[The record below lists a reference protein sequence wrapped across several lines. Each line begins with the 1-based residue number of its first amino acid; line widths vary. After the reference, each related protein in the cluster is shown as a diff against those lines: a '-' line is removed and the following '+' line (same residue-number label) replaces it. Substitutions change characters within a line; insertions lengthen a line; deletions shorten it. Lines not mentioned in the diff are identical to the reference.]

1 MRTRASSAATTTAC
15 ALLLAVVPAVLI
27 HLAAW
32 PDLDG
37 SWTATLQE
45 WIQQPLTAG
54 FLAVLAY
61 IAAWLMWA
69 LLATAVTAHAYTRL
83 TRLLRWL
90 PALHLPGPLRSLTAA
105 LLGVTALSAGTVPA
119 HAASTPTV
127 TTSDEAVHPPRPA
140 RAVTPTPHAADR
152 PTGNTRPEGEPHNT
166 YTVRRGD
173 TLSGIAR
180 RCLGDADRWRD
191 IFAVNRGTHFK
202 IGGTL
207 RDPDLIY
214 PGWTLRLPTTARDP
228 HQATPPAQ
236 KASPTRPE
244 PRKPQSDATP
254 PPAHPTPATTAP
266 HRSPE
271 SPGTPTAT
279 GTPRDDAAV
288 SPTPTASRPA
298 PATTPDDRGEQRHV
312 RGVPLPTGS
321 WVDLGLAVA
330 IAAAVALVWAHRRR
344 RYVPRKPS
352 TSPRMDDPD
361 LAPMPRV
368 VNQIRRNLRLTAAQ
382 PDEAGHDA
390 NNVHHD
396 AIDAHDP
403 ADPSGGPDED
413 DVVDGEHRSP
423 DLHHAREAL
432 PVAPALAHPLSA
444 VWPPAGLGLT
454 GPGADAAARGFLTAA
469 LATGGADHPDARS
482 QVVIPS
488 ATAAALLGVATVN
501 LPHTPRLT
509 ITAGLDEA
517 LELLEAQAL
526 HRTRLL
532 YQHEVDTVTEL
543 RAADPYEE
551 PLAPVMLLAD
561 TTSRHERSRIAALL
575 TQGQRLD
582 IHGVLLGAW
591 PEGNTVHVAAD
602 GTTTPADGD
611 APPGSHPA
619 DVGRLTVLNPTETTD
634 LLAALAESH
643 TGQPSA
649 PTPTEAPPTH
659 AQPAPPLPADPE
671 PPRPEARGTDRRRT
685 DEQDADTAS
694 PATAPPA
701 GPEPD
706 PVAAESPIVIERA
719 SPEMDSPPTS
729 GGASTPTEPD
739 TFSRSGQPSAV
750 VKPSRPDTP
759 ALDPPHT
766 PTPPSQPD
774 QIKVTVLGPPGII
787 DADPQRNLRAKSLEL
802 LVYLAVR
809 DGSASVEAILD
820 DLLPDAPASKAV
832 HRLHTYVSDLRAVL
846 RHNAGP
852 GTYLTHPHH
861 RYQLNPDRF
870 NIDLW
875 RMRAAIRAADT
886 TASPP
891 ERIQALRRAVTA
903 YRPLADGCEYE
914 WLEPYRQAVR
924 QEALDATTAL
934 IEELTDQPAAQT
946 AVLDTALQQHP
957 YTETLYQAAMR
968 AHARLGHLDTIRAL
982 RRALTR
988 RLAEI
993 DTEPADDTLT
1003 LADKLIADLRQPRRG
1018 TRPTGRPAP

>member
-1 MRTRASSAATTTAC
+1 MRTRASSAVTMTTC

-27 HLAAW
+27 HLADW
-32 PDLDG
+32 PDLGG

-45 WIQQPLTAG
+45 WIQQPMTAG
-54 FLAVLAY
+54 FLAALAY

-83 TRLLRWL
+83 TRMLRWL

-105 LLGVTALSAGTVPA
+105 ILGVTAISASTVPA
-119 HAASTPTV
+119 HAAGTPTV
-127 TTSDEAVHPPRPA
+127 TTSDEAVHPPRPTH
-140 RAVTPTPHAADR
+140 AVTSTPHAADR
-152 PTGNTRPEGEPHNT
+152 PTGTSRPEGEPHST

-173 TLSGIAR
+173 TLSGIAQ

-191 IFAVNRGTHFK
+191 IFAVNRGTHYK
-202 IGGTL
+202 VGGTL
-207 RDPDLIY
+207 HDPDLIY
-214 PGWTLRLPTTARDP
+214 PGWALQLPIAGDSQP
-228 HQATPPAQ
+228 ANPPAQ
-236 KASPTRPE
+236 EASPTRPK
-244 PRKPQSDATP
+244 PRTPQPDATP
-254 PPAHPTPATTAP
+254 PPAHPTSGTTAP
-266 HRSPE
+266 HRSEEP
-271 SPGTPTAT
+271 SGTPTAT
-279 GTPRDDAAV
+279 ATPRDDTAV

-298 PATTPDDRGEQRHV
+298 PATTPDGRGEQRHV

-352 TSPRMDDPD
+352 ASPRMDDPD

-368 VNQIRRNLRLTAAQ
+368 VNQIRRNLRLAAAQ
-382 PDEAGHDA
+382 PNEAGHDA
-390 NNVHHD
+390 NNAHHD
-396 AIDAHDP
+396 AIDAQDP
-403 ADPSGGPDED
+403 ADPGGGPDED
-413 DVVDGEHRSP
+413 DVADGEPRSP
-423 DLHHAREAL
+423 HLDHARDGAEAL
-432 PVAPALAHPLSA
+432 PIAPALAHPLSA
-444 VWPPAGLGLT
+444 IWPPAGLGLT

-482 QVVIPS
+482 QVVMPS
-488 ATAAALLGVATVN
+488 ATAATLLGAATVN

-509 ITAGLDEA
+509 ITTGLDEA
-517 LELLEAQAL
+517 LELLETQAL

-532 YQHEVDTVTEL
+532 YQHEVDNVTEL

-551 PLAPVMLLAD
+551 PLPPIMLLAD
-561 TTSRHERSRIAALL
+561 TTNRHERSRIAALL

-582 IHGVLLGAW
+582 IHGALLGSW

-619 DVGRLTVLNPTETTD
+619 DIGRPTVLNPTETTD
-634 LLAALAESH
+634 LLATLAESH
-643 TGQPSA
+643 TGQPPA
-649 PTPTEAPPTH
+649 PAPTEAPPTH
-659 AQPAPPLPADPE
+659 TQPAPPLTATTE
-671 PPRPEARGTDRRRT
+671 PPHPQARGTDRRRA
-685 DEQDADTAS
+685 DEQDADPTS
-694 PATAPPA
+694 PATASTA
-701 GPEPD
+701 GPDPD
-706 PVAAESPIVIERA
+706 PVETDSTPA
-719 SPEMDSPPTS
+719 SGDAT
-729 GGASTPTEPD
+729 TPTEPD
-739 TFSRSGQPSAV
+739 TPSRSGQPPAAV
-750 VKPSRPDTP
+750 EPTRPDTP
-759 ALDPPHT
+759 ALDPPQA
-766 PTPPSQPD
+766 PTQPSQPH
-774 QIKVTVLGPPGII
+774 QITVTVLGPPSII

-802 LVYLAVR
+802 LVYLTVR

-886 TASPP
+886 AASPP
-891 ERIQALRRAVTA
+891 ERIQALRRAVNA
-903 YRPLADGCEYE
+903 YRPLADGCDYE

-968 AHARLGHLDTIRAL
+968 AHADLGHLDTIRAL
-982 RRALTR
+982 RRTLPR

-1003 LADKLIADLRQPRRG
+1003 LADKLVTHLRQPRRG
-1018 TRPTGRPAP
+1018 TRPTDRPAA

>member
-1 MRTRASSAATTTAC
+1 MRTRASSAATMTAC
-15 ALLLAVVPAVLI
+15 VLLLAVVPAVLI

-37 SWTATLQE
+37 SWTAKLQE

-83 TRLLRWL
+83 TRMLRWL

-105 LLGVTALSAGTVPA
+105 ILGVTAISASTVPA
-119 HAASTPTV
+119 HAAGTPTV
-127 TTSDEAVHPPRPA
+127 TTSDEAIHPARPA
-140 RAVTPTPHAADR
+140 GAAIPTPRAADR
-152 PTGNTRPEGEPHNT
+152 PTGTSRPEGELHDT

-202 IGGTL
+202 AGGTL

-214 PGWTLRLPTTARDP
+214 PGWTLQLPTTARDP

-254 PPAHPTPATTAP
+254 PPAHPTPATTAQHAP
-266 HRSPE
+266 PPE
-271 SPGTPTAT
+271 SPATAT

-288 SPTPTASRPA
+288 SPTTTASGPA
-298 PATTPDDRGEQRHV
+298 PATTLDDRGEQRHV

-368 VNQIRRNLRLTAAQ
+368 VNQIRRNLRLAAAQ

-390 NNVHHD
+390 NNRNHD
-396 AIDAHDP
+396 AIDAQDP
-403 ADPSGGPDED
+403 GDGPDED
-413 DVVDGEHRSP
+413 DAVNGEHRAP
-423 DLHHAREAL
+423 DLDHAPDDGEAL

-444 VWPPAGLGLT
+444 LWPPAGLGLT

-469 LATGGADHPDARS
+469 LATGGADHPDART
-482 QVVIPS
+482 QVVMTS
-488 ATAAALLGVATVN
+488 ATAATLLGAATIN

-532 YQHEVDTVTEL
+532 YQHEVDTLTEL

-575 TQGQRLD
+575 AQGQRLD
-582 IHGVLLGAW
+582 IHGVLLGTW
-591 PEGNTVHVAAD
+591 PEGNSVHVAAD
-602 GTTTPADGD
+602 GTTTPADG
-611 APPGSHPA
+611 AALPGSHPA

-634 LLAALAESH
+634 LLATLAESH
-643 TGQPSA
+643 TGQRPA
-649 PTPTEAPPTH
+649 PAPTEAPPTH
-659 AQPAPPLPADPE
+659 PQPAAPLPAD
-671 PPRPEARGTDRRRT
+671 
-685 DEQDADTAS
+685 
-694 PATAPPA
+694 
-701 GPEPD
+701 
-706 PVAAESPIVIERA
+706 
-719 SPEMDSPPTS
+719 
-729 GGASTPTEPD
+729 TE
-739 TFSRSGQPSAV
+739 
-750 VKPSRPDTP
+750 
-759 ALDPPHT
+759 
-766 PTPPSQPD
+766 
-774 QIKVTVLGPPGII
+774 
-787 DADPQRNLRAKSLEL
+787 
-802 LVYLAVR
+802 
-809 DGSASVEAILD
+809 
-820 DLLPDAPASKAV
+820 
-832 HRLHTYVSDLRAVL
+832 
-846 RHNAGP
+846 
-852 GTYLTHPHH
+852 
-861 RYQLNPDRF
+861 
-870 NIDLW
+870 
-875 RMRAAIRAADT
+875 
-886 TASPP
+886 
-891 ERIQALRRAVTA
+891 
-903 YRPLADGCEYE
+903 
-914 WLEPYRQAVR
+914 
-924 QEALDATTAL
+924 
-934 IEELTDQPAAQT
+934 
-946 AVLDTALQQHP
+946 
-957 YTETLYQAAMR
+957 
-968 AHARLGHLDTIRAL
+968 
-982 RRALTR
+982 
-988 RLAEI
+988 
-993 DTEPADDTLT
+993 
-1003 LADKLIADLRQPRRG
+1003 
-1018 TRPTGRPAP
+1018 